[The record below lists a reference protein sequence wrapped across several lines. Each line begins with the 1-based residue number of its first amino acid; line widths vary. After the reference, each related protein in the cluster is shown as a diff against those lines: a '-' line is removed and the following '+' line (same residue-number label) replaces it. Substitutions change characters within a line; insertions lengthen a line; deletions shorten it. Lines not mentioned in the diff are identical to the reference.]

1 MDPLSEIM
9 GTLKPNVQPCQAVR
23 TSAPMNVRFPA
34 TEHLMLCQLLE
45 GSCRAELPGAIELAM
60 DAGDTLLLR
69 GPSSWLVRI
78 AGGGA
83 SVELRNL
90 VARWSSEHMAA
101 ASAASPGVR
110 LLTAQV
116 VFEAPEPEL
125 VGALFPPVLQ
135 VRRTEAVGTPL
146 CTVLRLLEHEAAAGE
161 PGHALVCSHLL
172 EVLLVMLLRH
182 RCAHDPGL
190 PPGILAGLADER
202 IGSALQA
209 MHLAPEHAWTVAELA
224 RQVELSRSTFAARF
238 TARVGSS
245 PLSYLLGWR
254 MRLAKASLSEGS
266 RSVADIAALTGY
278 SSVSAFS
285 TAFSRATGL
294 SPSAYGRLAAS

>member
-1 MDPLSEIM
+1 MDPLSEII
-9 GTLKPNVQPCQAVR
+9 GLLRPKAQPWQDVR
-23 TSAPMNVRFPA
+23 LSAPANVRVPA
-34 TEHLMLCQLLE
+34 SDHLVVCQLLE
-45 GSCRAELPGAIELAM
+45 GSCSAELPGSRELALK
-60 DAGDTLLLR
+60 AGDLLVLR
-69 GPSSWLVRI
+69 SPGAWLI
-78 AGGGA
+78 GTAGGGA
-83 SVELRNL
+83 LVELRDL
-90 VARWSSEHMAA
+90 VADPSSAHVPAGSGP
-101 ASAASPGVR
+101 ASAVR
-110 LLTAQV
+110 LLVAQV
-116 VFEAPEPEL
+116 FFEASEPEL
-125 VGALFPPVLQ
+125 VAALFAPVLQ
-135 VRRTEAVGTPL
+135 VRKTEAVGTPL
-146 CTVLRLLEHEAAAGE
+146 CTLLRLLEHEAAAGM
-161 PGHALVCSHLL
+161 PGHGLVGSRLL

-209 MHLAPEHAWTVAELA
+209 MHLAPAHAWTVAELA

-254 MRLAKASLSEGS
+254 MRLAKAALVEGA

-278 SSVSAFS
+278 GSVSAFS